1 MKARS
6 RHPLRTEAI
15 ALLKRLPLWQRVVL
29 AGSCAVLLLVS
40 AAFLLPSTWLIQ
52 RSVLIAAPPARIYS
66 LISDLRWWP
75 RWTIWNRD
83 LDPSLT
89 VAFSTVKQGK
99 GAVMRWWGDRV
110 GDGSF
115 EIVETVPE
123 RSLQYLFTLHSEN
136 FAFLGSFQLD
146 LHPDGTLV
154 TWQLCGD
161 EGYNPFGR
169 FFALFLEESAGAS
182 LETGLHRLQ
191 RLCEAR

>member
-83 LDPSLT
+83 LLLKLIAS
-89 VAFSTVKQGK
+89 VA
-99 GAVMRWWGDRV
+99 
-110 GDGSF
+110 
-115 EIVETVPE
+115 
-123 RSLQYLFTLHSEN
+123 LHSTS
-136 FAFLGSFQLD
+136 LI
-146 LHPDGTLV
+146 V
-154 TWQLCGD
+154 
-161 EGYNPFGR
+161 
-169 FFALFLEESAGAS
+169 ALN
-182 LETGLHRLQ
+182 H
-191 RLCEAR
+191 